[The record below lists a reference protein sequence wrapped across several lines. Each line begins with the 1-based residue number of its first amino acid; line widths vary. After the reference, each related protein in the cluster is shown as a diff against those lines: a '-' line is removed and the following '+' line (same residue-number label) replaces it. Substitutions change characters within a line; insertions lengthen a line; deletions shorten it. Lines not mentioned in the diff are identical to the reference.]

1 MLQDIFLTIFVIL
14 AYSLSMSNELSI
26 IDYASSKKDSF
37 SSYLP
42 IETDYAIFAHLSY
55 FNYGVYLPLFG
66 DSINPHDIP
75 LLQEGVDPLLKRIAY
90 IEKDLFLVKGLRS
103 NPRYSEVIV
112 LYHESKFDHEKKEQ
126 FSATSFFIPSLN
138 RIVIAYRGTDSSLVG
153 WREDFDMSFLCPIP
167 AQKDAIDYLNK
178 VASLSD
184 ASIVLVGHSKG
195 GNLACYSY
203 LMASKEIRSRILSVY
218 SFDGPGLNDAIKGS
232 ELINHDDKVFH
243 YVPYESV
250 IGGIYGSPV
259 HKIVV
264 DSRAHLLDQHLLYNW
279 KVAPSGLFMKCEK
292 MSPFYERMEEYFNVW
307 VKEISPEERK
317 LLVDSIYDLTLSTD
331 IPNAVSLAKKKATS
345 LKRIYSEYKKLDEE
359 KKKQLSGLFTSL
371 KHTLYEGLK

>member
-1 MLQDIFLTIFVIL
+1 MATDF
-14 AYSLSMSNELSI
+14 SI
-26 IDYASSKKDSF
+26 IDYARTKKSLFTSS
-37 SSYLP
+37 LP

-55 FNYGVYLPLFG
+55 FNYGIYLPLFG
-66 DSINPHDIP
+66 DSCNPHDYH
-75 LLQEGVDPLLKRIAY
+75 LLIEGVDPLLKRVAY
-90 IEKDLFLVKGLRS
+90 IEKDYSLVDAIRN
-103 NPRYSEVIV
+103 NPRFSEVIV
-112 LYHESKFDHEKKEQ
+112 EYHESIFDHEKKEQ

-138 RIVIAYRGTDSSLVG
+138 RIVIAYRGTDSSLIG

-167 AQKDAIDYLNK
+167 AQSEALNYLLK

-184 ASIVLVGHSKG
+184 AQIVLVGHSKG

-203 LMASKEIRSRILSVY
+203 LLAPKNIKERIVSVY
-218 SFDGPGLNDAIKGS
+218 SFDGPGLNETIPGS

-243 YVPYESV
+243 YIPYESIV
-250 IGGIYGSPV
+250 GGIYGSPA

-264 DSRAHLLDQHLLYNW
+264 SSRTHLLDQHLLYNW
-279 KVAPSGLFMKCEK
+279 KVAPSGLFLKEER
-292 MSPFYERMEEYFNVW
+292 MSPFLERMEEYFNVW

-317 LLVDSIYDLTLSTD
+317 LLVDSIYELTLSTD

-345 LKRIYSEYKKLDEE
+345 LKRIYSEYRKLDEE
-359 KKKQLSGLFTSL
+359 KKKQLSGLFDSL